1 MEGSR
6 RARRLG
12 LLAAS
17 VAAGAAVVGYQRT
30 RRTRPTRPS
39 PGIGTGPGLQ
49 GGRDRDG
56 GALGATGRMSRQAE
70 VARMGARLGANAA
83 ANRARWVFASAQRKT
98 ALNQELEL
106 RTAEDV
112 ATTLGNM
119 KGVLMKLGQLASFV
133 DDGMPAAVRS
143 ALEQLQSDA
152 PPMSAELAAGVVER
166 ELGAPPDRL

>member
-1 MEGSR
+1 MDGSR

-17 VAAGAAVVGYQRT
+17 VAAGAAVAGYRRSRRS
-30 RRTRPTRPS
+30 RRTA
-39 PGIGTGPGLQ
+39 GNGTGPDQ
-49 GGRDRDG
+49 PGGRDRDDG
-56 GALGATGRMSRQAE
+56 SALGATGRMSRQAE

-83 ANRARWVFASAQRKT
+83 ANRARWVFASAERKT

-119 KGVLMKLGQLASFV
+119 KGVLMKLGQLAS
-133 DDGMPAAVRS
+133 
-143 ALEQLQSDA
+143 
-152 PPMSAELAAGVVER
+152 
-166 ELGAPPDRL
+166 